1 MPRAC
6 RTLLLKPKRLERGKK
21 YPLDADPRH
30 SRQQRASAEHTF
42 WMVDAL
48 IDASKPYELQL
59 YPGQT
64 HGISGEQDRLHLFR
78 TMEEFWIRE
87 LRDIPSSDQR

>member
-1 MPRAC
+1 VHP
-6 RTLLLKPKRLERGKK
+6 
-21 YPLDADPRH
+21 
-30 SRQQRASAEHTF
+30 QNTF
-42 WMVDAL
+42 RMVDAL
-48 IDASKPYELQL
+48 IDADKPYDLQL